1 MSKKLLIVK
10 VGSDERPAGPEDIK
24 AMKKNLKKFHRKS
37 SALKGYDV
45 FVTHHAVDFDFKK
58 V

>member
-1 MSKKLLIVK
+1 MSKKILIVK
-10 VGSDERPAGPEDIK
+10 VGSDERTAGPEDLK
-24 AMKKNLKKFHRKS
+24 AMKKALKRFQRKS